1 MPKRGI
7 GMSYFHFSQTQSP
20 FIAAIGDKAVL
31 MDTNSFSVINSKY
44 FLPMLQSGIRFYLSL
59 HLQTLN
65 R

>member
-1 MPKRGI
+1 MPKHGI

-44 FLPMLQSGIRFYLSL
+44 FFAYASIR
-59 HLQTLN
+59 HTLLLIFAFAN
-65 R
+65 FK

>member
-7 GMSYFHFSQTQSP
+7 GMSYFHFSQTQFP

-44 FLPMLQSGIRFYLSL
+44 FFCLCFNPAYASTYLCICKL
-59 HLQTLN
+59 
-65 R
+65 